1 MKKLMAVLL
10 MAATCMLGKPMA
22 NAQSLAPQGGDN
34 HAIKDQDLALLRQD
48 LRAKRK
54 QLIAANLRLTEMEA
68 SKFWP
73 VYDQYIKELIA
84 INDKKFGLIQEYADN
99 YGKLTNERALLFIR
113 NWLDMDIATAQ
124 LRQRYVPIVAKTLD
138 GTKAA
143 TFFQLD
149 RRIAM
154 MMEVQVS
161 SQIPLVQ
168 DQESSSK
175 PSN

>member
-1 MKKLMAVLL
+1 VNKLMAVVV
-10 MAATCMLGKPMA
+10 MAASCMLARPV
-22 NAQSLAPQGGDN
+22 NAQSLAPQGGDT
-34 HAIKDQDLALLRQD
+34 HVIKDQDVNLLRQD

-54 QLIAANLRLTEMEA
+54 QLIAANLRLTETEA
-68 SKFWP
+68 TKFWP

-99 YGKLTNERALLFIR
+99 YGKLTNERSLLFIR

-124 LRQRYVPIVAKTLD
+124 LRQKYVPIVAKALD

-175 PSN
+175 SSN

>member
-1 MKKLMAVLL
+1 MGAWFMLHG
-10 MAATCMLGKPMA
+10 ATA
-22 NAQSLAPQGGDN
+22 NAQTIPPQESSSRT
-34 HAIKDQDLALLRQD
+34 IKSQDLDLLRKD
-48 LRAKRK
+48 LRAMRK
-54 QLIAANLRLTEMEA
+54 QLIAANLRLTEAEA
-68 SKFWP
+68 TKFWP

-99 YGKLTNERALLFIR
+99 YGKLTNERSLLFIR

-124 LRQRYVPIVAKTLD
+124 LRQKYVPIVAKALD

-154 MMEVQVS
+154 MMELQVS

-175 PSN
+175 SSN